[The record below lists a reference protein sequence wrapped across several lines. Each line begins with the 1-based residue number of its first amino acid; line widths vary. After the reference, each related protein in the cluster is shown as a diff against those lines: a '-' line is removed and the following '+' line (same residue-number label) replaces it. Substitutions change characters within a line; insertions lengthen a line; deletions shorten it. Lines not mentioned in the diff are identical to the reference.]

1 MSDIQNPLKALKL
14 AALKTQFV
22 EALKADDTEQAEA
35 ETKAADLET
44 YCKTN
49 GLKNGETV
57 FEALK
62 ADQKTFAD
70 GAKLNSG
77 EVITLRKM
85 LEKLVKPAEESSK
98 NQAPSAAV
106 PQPAQMQMPT
116 RLPVPQLGKP
126 LLSNLSKETLSEVL
140 PADLVAG
147 FQVMLAYQHNLFD
160 TADRVRSAILARA
173 KSTHKQVHPFFHKIN
188 KLLNRRA
195 AADALNAMGVSGE
208 NVNEQVRKEFLAD
221 FIRMVVPAVQTF
233 HSKMVKAFDAH
244 QAIANNP
251 AAMQQAMVGM
261 MQMMAGGQPAM
272 VAPTAK
278 FDSKTIRMALA
289 TLIETI
295 NVAYS
300 PLGVPAERALLAEAS
315 EINEFLG
322 NEELRTAIGVTTRE
336 EVLIELKVGLTEEQ
350 LSEESGLA
358 QYILGVM
365 ELPKQQAGS
374 NQELLMVM
382 ELIQL
387 GNSLTTIVGPA
398 PTPPRTS
405 GRRSD
410 RDNDTTNSGY
420 DRSARNN
427 GNGFGPHQG

>member
-1 MSDIQNPLKALKL
+1 MSNTQNPLVALKL
-14 AALKTQFV
+14 TGIKAQFIV
-22 EALKADDTEQAEA
+22 DLIADETEAKEA
-35 ETKAADLET
+35 EDKGSALEAHCKA
-44 YCKTN
+44 N

-57 FEALK
+57 LESIK
-62 ADQKTFAD
+62 ADQKAFAD

-85 LEKLVKPAEESSK
+85 LEKVARPVEETKQAASSAV
-98 NQAPSAAV
+98 QQAAV
-106 PQPAQMQMPT
+106 QIQMPT
-116 RLPVPQLGKP
+116 RLPMPQLGKP

-160 TADRVRSAILARA
+160 TAERVRAAILARA
-173 KSTHKQVHPFFHKIN
+173 TATHKQVHPFFHKIN

-208 NVNEQVRKEFLAD
+208 NVNEQVRREFLAK
-221 FIRMVVPAVQTF
+221 FIGSVVPAVQTF

-251 AAMQQAMVGM
+251 AAMQQAMMGM
-261 MQMMAGGQPAM
+261 MHMMAGGQPAM

-289 TLIETI
+289 SLIETI
-295 NVAYS
+295 NIAYS

-387 GNSLTTIVGPA
+387 GNSLTTLVGPA
-398 PTPPRTS
+398 PQPPRTN

-410 RDNDTTNSGY
+410 RDSDTQNDGY
-420 DRSARNN
+420 ARSSNN
-427 GNGFGPHQG
+427 GYGPHKG